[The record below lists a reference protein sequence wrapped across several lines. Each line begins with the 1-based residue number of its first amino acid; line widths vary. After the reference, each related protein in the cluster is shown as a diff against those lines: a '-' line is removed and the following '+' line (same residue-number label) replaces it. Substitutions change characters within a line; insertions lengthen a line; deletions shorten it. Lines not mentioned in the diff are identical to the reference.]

1 MHASVIRVRICGK
14 RKKSLRYSDTKTEVI
29 IAEIDVDFDVL
40 DFISRR
46 MGSGKIHRGRII
58 KARIGSI
65 VVTFIAHAFSRNL
78 SGGTDIEF
86 KSNTP

>member
-1 MHASVIRVRICGK
+1 M
-14 RKKSLRYSDTKTEVI
+14 
-29 IAEIDVDFDVL
+29 L

-46 MGSGKIHRGRII
+46 MDSGKIHRGRII

-65 VVTFIAHAFSRNL
+65 VVTFITRAFSRNL